1 MPKSNTMTEEQKKI
15 NMNKAVAKYKAK
27 IKDEEVFCDA
37 CRIPVKRL
45 SIFNHNKGKKHIE
58 KSKENNKDYYHN
70 MLELFEKFKTC
81 NSDKDIK
88 DISIQM
94 YYLIQKKDEY
104 FNVKDL
110 D

>member
-15 NMNKAVAKYKAK
+15 NKAKSVAKYREN
-27 IKDEEVFCDA
+27 IKNDEIFCDV
-37 CRIPVKRL
+37 CCCLVKKI
-45 SIFNHNKGKKHIE
+45 SISQHNKGKKHIE
-58 KSKENNKDYYHN
+58 KSKENSKDYYHN